1 MQYLMCFHSQHSRVD
16 LRQKAVMHE
25 AVVEEMGEETLM
37 VNYYTHQ
44 ECTAR
49 WKMVQEYVLPSTR
62 PPRPGISS
70 VSFLRPMRW
79 TSRDSCGRSPC
90 NHPMPERISLIGRR
104 NRVRRGTAAFK
115 REGCK
120 LGPDLLPQKRA

>member
-25 AVVEEMGEETLM
+25 AVVEEMGDKTLV
-37 VNYYTHQ
+37 VNYYTYQ

-49 WKMVQEYVLPSTR
+49 WKTVQEYVLPSTR

-79 TSRDSCGRSPC
+79 TSRDSCGRSTC
-90 NHPMPERISLIGRR
+90 NHPMPECISLIGRR
-104 NRVRRGTAAFK
+104 NRVRRGTTAFK

-120 LGPDLLPQKRA
+120 LGGDLLPQKLA

>member
-25 AVVEEMGEETLM
+25 AVAEELGDETPM
-37 VNYYTHQ
+37 VNYYTYQ

-49 WKMVQEYVLPSTR
+49 WKTVQEYVLPSTR

-79 TSRDSCGRSPC
+79 TS
-90 NHPMPERISLIGRR
+90 
-104 NRVRRGTAAFK
+104 
-115 REGCK
+115 
-120 LGPDLLPQKRA
+120 